1 MPGTYGLNPGPPA
14 SFRPHSYDQIKNIS
28 CFVLLLISISLVN
41 ACKNDEEPVNPF
53 YSIDHS
59 SPLLHPKIR
68 IRIPLQDSTKIF
80 SPWNV
85 TTRVAMTVLSNLISG
100 PSNLLIPLL
109 YQPVNK
115 LTLDSARFFNY
126 RTIPNN
132 VADSWLI
139 ERLTTSTTEY
149 MPSNGIRLSA
159 SDIDHVKNWINA
171 GCPDMNGVV
180 AVNQTSS
187 QCHRFCCIRSKLE
200 PTILTASMGI
210 RSTIPGRC
218 RKCNANCIYHYWYS
232 GWNLSYWPITI
243 HSEEIH
249 FSLDKD
255 DFSNS
260 SVLVASTYLSPY
272 SAWLAILPSVNWPA
286 GTIVYFRIYVNDGH
300 HSNNTEFPRFD
311 SPDYYKTYFFLSMY
325 NKGKINAFWCASVLV
340 MQERNDRIW
349 PNPFDWNCFCQSGFS
364 DRIHTGW

>member
-1 MPGTYGLNPGPPA
+1 MIRL
-14 SFRPHSYDQIKNIS
+14 KNIS

-53 YSIDHS
+53 DSIDHS
-59 SPLLHPKIR
+59 STTTTLENPDPNSIAGLYKN
-68 IRIPLQDSTKIF
+68 IF
-80 SPWNV
+80 SVKCNNPGCHDGTFEPDFRTIESSYSTLV
-85 TTRVAMTVLSNLISG
+85 
-100 PSNLLIPLL
+100 

-180 AVNQTSS
+180 AVKPNLPPNVTGFAAFDLNWNQLDTNRLNGNPINPFVVAAGSAMQIAFITTDTADGTSATDPS
-187 QCHRFCCIRSKLE
+187 QFTVK
-200 PTILTASMGI
+200 
-210 RSTIPGRC
+210 
-218 RKCNANCIYHYWYS
+218 
-232 GWNLSYWPITI
+232 
-243 HSEEIH
+243 EIH

-286 GTIVYFRIYVNDGH
+286 GTTVYFRIYVNDGH

-311 SPDYYKTYFFLSMY
+311 SPDYYKTYFSFY
-325 NKGKINAFWCASVLV
+325 V
-340 MQERNDRIW
+340 Q
-349 PNPFDWNCFCQSGFS
+349 
-364 DRIHTGW
+364 

>member
-1 MPGTYGLNPGPPA
+1 MIRL
-14 SFRPHSYDQIKNIS
+14 KNIS

-59 SPLLHPKIR
+59 STTTTPENPDPNSIAGLYKN
-68 IRIPLQDSTKIF
+68 IF
-80 SPWNV
+80 SVKCNNPGCHDGTFEPDFRTIESSYSTLV
-85 TTRVAMTVLSNLISG
+85 
-100 PSNLLIPLL
+100 

-180 AVNQTSS
+180 AVKPNLPPNVTGFAAFDLNWNQLDTNRLNGNPINPFLVAAGSAMQIAFITTDTADGTSATDPS
-187 QCHRFCCIRSKLE
+187 QFTVK
-200 PTILTASMGI
+200 
-210 RSTIPGRC
+210 
-218 RKCNANCIYHYWYS
+218 
-232 GWNLSYWPITI
+232 
-243 HSEEIH
+243 EIH

-311 SPDYYKTYFFLSMY
+311 SPDYYKTYFSFY
-325 NKGKINAFWCASVLV
+325 V
-340 MQERNDRIW
+340 Q
-349 PNPFDWNCFCQSGFS
+349 
-364 DRIHTGW
+364 